1 LLHRVSDAV
10 EQVARPGDGT
20 RDGGEITDKG
30 RRLAAFAVKVLNLA
44 DLIGVV
50 VEQKSVLLLEVV
62 AEVLTLQD
70 TVELTE
76 KLEGVLNVSDVL
88 KVCINVVLELS
99 LNSGDISLKLDEI
112 AIESVVVKL
121 KKLVVLLLETGNG

>member
-1 LLHRVSDAV
+1 
-10 EQVARPGDGT
+10 VARPGNGT
-20 RDGGEITDKG
+20 RDGGEITDKR

-76 KLEGVLNVSDVL
+76 KLEGVLNVGDVL

-99 LNSGDISLKLDEI
+99 LNSGDIGLELDEI
-112 AIESVVVKL
+112 AIESVVVKF

>member
-1 LLHRVSDAV
+1 M
-10 EQVARPGDGT
+10 ARPGNGT
-20 RDGGEITDKG
+20 RDGGEITDKR

-76 KLEGVLNVSDVL
+76 KLEGVLNVGDVL

-99 LNSGDISLKLDEI
+99 LNSGDIGLELDEI
-112 AIESVVVKL
+112 AIESVVVKF

>member
-1 LLHRVSDAV
+1 
-10 EQVARPGDGT
+10 
-20 RDGGEITDKG
+20 
-30 RRLAAFAVKVLNLA
+30 LAAFAVKVLNLA

-99 LNSGDISLKLDEI
+99 LNSRDIGLKLDEI